1 MDVIRV
7 LIYEDNVTLR
17 GALEILFAGS
27 PGFVLAGGFGDTLNI
42 EKEVEHLFPDVI
54 LMDVNMP
61 GQNGIQAIKKLR
73 VRFPHVE
80 VVMLTVF
87 DDDGSVFEAL
97 RAGASG
103 YLLKKTPPGEILTSI
118 QQVYN
123 GGAPMSPEIA
133 RRVLQSLQ
141 PGKENPDIARLTP
154 KERQILDLMG
164 QGLSYKLVAAEND
177 ISIETVRT
185 HIKRIYEKLQVHSV
199 TEALARLQGRI

>member
-1 MDVIRV
+1 MDAIRV
-7 LIYEDNVTLR
+7 LIYEDNITLR

-27 PGFVLAGGFGDTLNI
+27 PGFALAGGFGDTLNM
-42 EKEVEHLFPDVI
+42 EKEVEQLFPDVI
-54 LMDVNMP
+54 LMDINMP
-61 GQNGIQAIKKLR
+61 GQNGIQAVKKLR
-73 VRFPHVE
+73 ARFPHIE

-97 RAGASG
+97 KAGATG

-154 KERQILDLMG
+154 KERQILDLMAH
-164 QGLSYKLVAAEND
+164 GLSYKLVAAEND